1 LDAQGAFEA
10 QGAFA
15 LDAQGA
21 FEAQGAFVVLAGAV
35 VVLGTS
41 FAEGFEQPATAPMP
55 NRDAV
60 AKVSK

>member
-1 LDAQGAFEA
+1 LDA

-21 FEAQGAFVVLAGAV
+21 LEAQGAFVVLAGAV
-35 VVLGTS
+35 VVLLGAS
-41 FAEGFEQPATAPMP
+41 FAAQGFEQPATAPMP
-55 NRDAV
+55 NNDAV

>member
-10 QGAFA
+10 QGA

-35 VVLGTS
+35 VVPLGV
-41 FAEGFEQPATAPMP
+41 FAAQGFEQPATAPMP